1 MNKFFARPSARP
13 TRIGSLKYDG
23 PAQALHWLTALLMFT
38 ALPLAWVMTAV
49 AKDYPK
55 RGTLFTLHKSIGVT
69 ILLLSI
75 ARILWRAAHPAP
87 SLPASLARWEAYSAK
102 LSHGLLYGVLLV
114 MPISGYVLSSAG
126 GHAVPFFGLFDFP
139 ALPQNKGAAKLADE
153 IHLIA
158 QWVVY
163 ALIAWHVLATTWHI
177 VVCRD
182 GILERMLPEQRN
194 TE

>member
-1 MNKFFARPSARP
+1 
-13 TRIGSLKYDG
+13 
-23 PAQALHWLTALLMFT
+23 
-38 ALPLAWVMTAV
+38 MTAV
-49 AKDYPK
+49 AKDYPN

-69 ILLLSI
+69 ILLLTI
-75 ARILWRAAHPAP
+75 GRLFWRAANPAP
-87 SLPASLARWEAYSAK
+87 SFPTSLMRREAFFAK
-102 LSHGLLYGVLLV
+102 LSHWLLYGVLLV
-114 MPISGYVLSSAG
+114 MPISGYVLSSVG
-126 GHAVPFFGLFDFP
+126 GHPVPFFGLFDFP